1 MDRGANNKQA
11 RSRKAIPNQRTYRRE
26 SGADQALRWRWPPS
40 DGTRPMTFFPP
51 TAQGYFGLPA
61 QPDSSTLNIRHIL
74 LGCHEFVAFLD
85 YFFE

>member
-1 MDRGANNKQA
+1 
-11 RSRKAIPNQRTYRRE
+11 
-26 SGADQALRWRWPPS
+26 
-40 DGTRPMTFFPP
+40 MTFFPP